1 MKIRYAFAAAAAV
14 GVASLSSAATFKLG
28 NHPDG
33 NAAPP
38 LYGLR
43 LDGLFGGSG
52 DVTFSFDTAQGVF
65 LTVAGG
71 QITINGVVELV
82 ETSGSSPALGTLFDV
97 NFTYQDNVAGVS
109 NGWIVDPGD
118 PNNNGTLVSQSD
130 PSLAFTLFDS
140 PLTGNSFDFRSDGQ
154 RISGDNSTWVG
165 DGWLD
170 VYDSSGTKVNGSP
183 QDWLFTGTL
192 IPLPSA
198 AGLAFAG
205 LAGLGASR
213 RRRM

>member
-1 MKIRYAFAAAAAV
+1 MKIRYAVVAV
-14 GVASLSSAATFKLG
+14 VATAVASLSSAATFKLSD
-28 NHPDG
+28 HPDG
-33 NAAPP
+33 NAQPP
-38 LYGLR
+38 IYGLR

-71 QITINGVVELV
+71 QITISGVVELV

-97 NFTYQDNVAGVS
+97 NFTYRDNVAADS
-109 NGWIVDPGD
+109 TGWVVDPGD
-118 PNNNGTLVSQSD
+118 PDNNGTLVSQSD
-130 PSLAFTLFDS
+130 PTLAFTLIDA
-140 PLTGNSFDFRSDGQ
+140 PTTGNSFDFHPDGQ
-154 RISGDNSTWVG
+154 RITGDSSTWVG

-170 VYDSSGTKVNGSP
+170 VFDSAGNQVNGSP